1 VISITLK
8 HFCGTFL
15 TCCYQYE
22 DEGWTIQCIEPTTNR
37 FVPRGEEKSGLK
49 YLRPRIEHSCTLSDS
64 DIPGTPIVQL
74 ETVGDQLEEKN
85 KTGIKTSVDFRS
97 LFFRELREK
106 FRLSLSKTVEDLQ

>member
-1 VISITLK
+1 MISITLK
-8 HFCGTFL
+8 HICGTFL

-74 ETVGDQLEEKN
+74 ETVGDQLEKN
-85 KTGIKTSVDFRS
+85 PKNWNQN
-97 LFFRELREK
+97 LC
-106 FRLSLSKTVEDLQ
+106 

>member
-74 ETVGDQLEEKN
+74 ETVGDQLGKKPKLESKPLLAFGLGFSVNSVKN
-85 KTGIKTSVDFRS
+85 LDF
-97 LFFRELREK
+97 
-106 FRLSLSKTVEDLQ
+106 SLSETVKDLQ